1 MGDSTYTPAAAAAT
15 ILSHIRPLP
24 VERVSLDAAE
34 GRVLAEDLISPI
46 NLPHWDN
53 SAMDG
58 YAVRSADLHDEPPLE
73 LTVIEDIPAGTFPQK
88 QVAPGCCA
96 RIFTGAPLPKGA
108 DCVVRQ
114 EDTTALGQDRVRID
128 QTRDAGRNVRYLGE
142 DVKSGETVLH
152 RGMPLGPAEIG
163 VLASLA
169 QAEVMVFGQPRVGLM
184 GSGDEIADLDERD
197 EILAG
202 RKIASS
208 NTYTLISLVRGTRS
222 EPINLGIAK
231 DDPGDIKARFLSAT
245 SANLIVTSAGIS
257 VGEHDYMHQV
267 LDELGIQEKF
277 WRIKMRP
284 GAPVGFGLLGALD
297 GVPWIGLPGNP
308 VSTMV
313 TFELFVRPAI
323 RKMLGHSKL
332 FRRTVPVRIDE
343 TITLGPPLRHFL
355 RVRLTPSNGELIA
368 HLTGGQGSGILTSM
382 VKADALLVVPE
393 DRKTVESGETLQAIV
408 LDDPTY
414 VEEPPW

>member
-1 MGDSTYTPAAAAAT
+1 MGDSTYTPAAAAVT

-24 VERVSLDAAE
+24 VERVSLHAAE

-58 YAVRSADLHDEPPLE
+58 YAVRSDDLAGEPPHE
-73 LTVIEDIPAGTFPQK
+73 LTVIESIAAGAFPQE
-88 QVAPGCCA
+88 QVTPGRCA

-108 DCVVRQ
+108 DGVIRQ
-114 EDTTALGQDRVRID
+114 EDTTVLGEDRVRID
-128 QTRDAGRNVRYLGE
+128 KTRDAGRNVRTLGE
-142 DVKSGETVLH
+142 DIKKGETVLH
-152 RGMPLGPAEIG
+152 QGTPLGPAEIG
-163 VLASLA
+163 VIASVA
-169 QAEVMVFGQPRVGLM
+169 QPEVTVFGSPLVGIM
-184 GSGDEIADLDERD
+184 GSGDEIADLDEQD

-208 NTYTLISLVRGTRS
+208 NTYTLASLIRS
-222 EPINLGIAK
+222 ATAEPLNLGIAK
-231 DDPGDIKARFLSAT
+231 DDPGDIKARLLRAT
-245 SANLIVTSAGIS
+245 AANLIVTSAGIS
-257 VGEHDYMHQV
+257 VGEHDFMHQV
-267 LDELGIQEKF
+267 LDELGIQERF

-284 GAPVGFGLLGALD
+284 GAPVGFGLLAALD

-323 RKMLGHSKL
+323 RKMLGYRYL
-332 FRRTVPVRIDE
+332 FRRTVPVRIGE
-343 TITLGPPLRHFL
+343 KITLGPPLRHFL
-355 RVRLTPSNGELIA
+355 RVILTPSNGEPIA
-368 HLTGGQGSGILTSM
+368 RLTGGQGSGILTSM
-382 VKADALLVVPE
+382 VKADALVVVPE
-393 DRKTVESGETLQAIV
+393 NKQTVEMGETLQAIV
-408 LDDPTY
+408 LDDPTH